1 MFINKFP
8 PNIFVNGESLSPS
21 DINENNKY
29 FLKCFQQEA
38 DKQTAKWT
46 SQYIVVPN
54 VGTPLVG
61 PATITRKIPTSSFRV
76 MNRFPT
82 YTIESYSVLAFYQST
97 SPITITLPN
106 SDTIVLP
113 ARTAA
118 LATKPYE
125 FVKLA
130 NIAAVTGD
138 LFDITV
144 PAGATFTKLDIQVG
158 FSSDK
163 YDCGDYT
170 ATLTPKPELNLVPA
184 ASGFP
189 VNFPNDIPEFNE
201 VSYAQSAQ
209 FTAMQT
215 NMQNAAVDAKT
226 AYPGRWTVA
235 EFYGPIT
242 TGTDLF
248 STLKPY
254 PCFSDPTF
262 SGVTS
267 AARIIGA
274 YIYLEYTGAA
284 FGVVKFGLTD
294 ASGNFLIPGILS
306 TNILIN
312 GTGSTTAGVKAST
325 TPPSGLNTVRPT
337 GGVITSDKMI
347 GLDFDFGVGTI
358 DYAAVYLLL
367 Q

>member
-8 PNIFVNGESLSPS
+8 PNIFVDGESLSPS

-46 SQYIVVPN
+46 TSYSLVVD
-54 VGTPLVG
+54 VATPLVG
-61 PATITRKIPTSSFRV
+61 PATRIRRIPSSAYRV
-76 MNRFPT
+76 MNRTPT

-113 ARTAA
+113 IRTAA
-118 LATKPYE
+118 AATKPYE

-130 NIAAVTGD
+130 NIAAVTNAV
-138 LFDITV
+138 FDITI

-170 ATLTPKPELNLVPA
+170 GTLTPKPELNIVPA
-184 ASGFP
+184 AVFP
-189 VNFPNDIPEFNE
+189 LSFPNDIPEFNE
-201 VSYAQSAQ
+201 TSFAESAQ
-209 FTAMQT
+209 FTTMQT
-215 NMQNAAVDAKT
+215 NMQNAAIDAKT
-226 AYPGRWTVA
+226 AYPGRWTMA

-242 TGTDLF
+242 AGTDLF

-267 AARIIGA
+267 AARIVGA
-274 YIYLEYTGAA
+274 YMYIEYTGLVASS
-284 FGVVKFGLTD
+284 VKFGLTD
-294 ASGNFLIPGILS
+294 ASGNFLLPG
-306 TNILIN
+306 NV
-312 GTGSTTAGVKAST
+312 STTVVITGTSSNTYGVKAT
-325 TPPSGLNTVRPT
+325 TAPPSGLNTVRPT
-337 GGVITSDKMI
+337 GSVITSDKMI
-347 GLDFDFGVGTI
+347 GLDFDAGAGTI
-358 DYAAVYLLL
+358 NYAAVYLLL